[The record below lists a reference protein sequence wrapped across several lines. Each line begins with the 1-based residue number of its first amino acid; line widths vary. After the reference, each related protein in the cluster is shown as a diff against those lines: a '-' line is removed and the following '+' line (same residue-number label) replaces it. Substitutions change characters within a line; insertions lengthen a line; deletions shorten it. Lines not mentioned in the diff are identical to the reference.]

1 MDQVRAVTMAMQGS
15 GGPVA
20 ALQADARAV
29 VAQVAENTGLSE
41 GERVALV
48 AATVEIDQFITAQPA
63 RSDALSQV
71 VGLGTYL
78 RSTSTKSI
86 PRWNVMTAL
95 RAYGLNLTE
104 DYATPKPKVSQEVAV
119 QQVQSRL
126 ESVARA
132 SRNVSLET
140 AVAAARA
147 TPQPAAKA
155 PVAKADSAPTIK
167 PASPKVDAVV

>member
-1 MDQVRAVTMAMQGS
+1 MDQVRAVTVAVQGAS
-15 GGPVA
+15 GPVA

-29 VAQVAENTGLSE
+29 VAQVADNTGLSE

-48 AATVEIDQFITAQPA
+48 AATVDIDQFISAQPA
-63 RSDALSQV
+63 RSDALAQV

-104 DYATPKPKVSQEVAV
+104 DYAAPKAKPVQAEAV
-119 QQVQSRL
+119 QQVRAKL
-126 ESVARA
+126 EHVARA
-132 SRNVSLET
+132 SRDVSLDT
-140 AVAAARA
+140 AVAAAK
-147 TPQPAAKA
+147 AA
-155 PVAKADSAPTIK
+155 PVVAKAAPVKVESAPK
-167 PASPKVDAVV
+167 VAPKVDAVV